1 MARSNSDRGKRAGG
15 GGIVAARK
23 SRRSSAF
30 LRACVPHA
38 SYSAPARAPTR
49 ERAFVNRFAR
59 ACP

>member
-1 MARSNSDRGKRAGG
+1 MARNSVRGRAG

-23 SRRSSAF
+23 SRRSSVF
-30 LRACVPHA
+30 LRV
-38 SYSAPARAPTR
+38 SYSAPAHGRTR